1 MFNDFFANDRKYY
14 SIMKKIFICKIGLNI
29 YKIGQMCYNMTK
41 GVSIMG
47 YKGTR
52 LKDEIIIRELVT
64 AHYYELSKDYHFAGE
79 RHDFWEIVYADKGGL
94 VVNTDD
100 SEVLLK
106 SGDMIFH
113 KPNEWHSMTA
123 DGISAPSAAVISFKC
138 NSPVMERL
146 EKRVFSTG
154 NTQRILLS
162 KILEEVS
169 HAFDSP
175 LGELYTRE
183 LSRRKNALFGAEQM
197 IKLCLTEL
205 IISILRDDEL
215 PAASSLK
222 RNLDSGLFG
231 DICVFLEESIG
242 SKLSLDDIARYAGI
256 SKTGV
261 KQLFREQAGC
271 GACEYFTRKKIDRAK
286 QYIREANY
294 NFTQIA
300 ELLGYDSIHYFSRQF
315 KKYVNMSPTEYAS
328 SIKALSGEADV
339 FDQRDG
345 RKDLR

>member
-1 MFNDFFANDRKYY
+1 M
-14 SIMKKIFICKIGLNI
+14 S
-29 YKIGQMCYNMTK
+29 
-41 GVSIMG
+41 

-64 AHYYELSKDYHFAGE
+64 VHYYELSKDYYFAGE
-79 RHDFWEIVYADKGGL
+79 KHDFWEMVYADKGELL
-94 VVNTDD
+94 VKTDN
-100 SEVLLK
+100 EEILLK

-113 KPNEWHSMTA
+113 KPNEWHSMNA
-123 DGISAPSAAVISFKC
+123 DGVSAPSAVVISFKC
-138 NSPVMERL
+138 NSPVMEGV
-146 EKRVFSTG
+146 EGRVFSTG
-154 NTQRILLS
+154 STQRTLLS
-162 KILEEVS
+162 KILEEFS

-183 LSRRKNALFGAEQM
+183 LSRREEALFGSEQM
-197 IKLCLTEL
+197 IKLYLTEL
-205 IISILRDDEL
+205 IIRILRNEKL
-215 PAASSLK
+215 PAASTLK
-222 RNLDSGLFG
+222 RNLDSGLFS

-242 SKLSLDDIARYAGI
+242 SKVSLEDIARYAGI

-286 QYIREANY
+286 KYIREANY

-315 KKYVNMSPTEYAS
+315 KKYVKMSPTEYAS
-328 SIKALSGEADV
+328 SIRALAGEAGV
-339 FDQRDG
+339 FEQKRG
-345 RKDLR
+345 KG

>member
-1 MFNDFFANDRKYY
+1 
-14 SIMKKIFICKIGLNI
+14 
-29 YKIGQMCYNMTK
+29 
-41 GVSIMG
+41 MG

-64 AHYYELSKDYHFAGE
+64 VHYYELSKDYHFAGE
-79 RHDFWEIVYADKGGL
+79 KHDFWEMVYADKGELL
-94 VVNTDD
+94 VKNDD

-106 SGDMIFH
+106 SGDMVFH

-123 DGISAPSAAVISFKC
+123 DGVSAPSVVVISFKC
-138 NSPVMERL
+138 NSPVMEGV
-146 EKRVFSTG
+146 EGRVFSAG
-154 NTQRILLS
+154 GTQRTLLS

-175 LGELYTRE
+175 LGELYTKE
-183 LSRRKNALFGAEQM
+183 LSRRENALFGSEQM
-197 IKLCLTEL
+197 IKLYLTEL
-205 IISILRDDEL
+205 MISVLRNEKL
-215 PAASSLK
+215 PAASTLK
-222 RNLDSGLFG
+222 RNLDSGLFS

-242 SKLSLDDIARYAGI
+242 SKLSLEDIARYAGI

-286 QYIREANY
+286 KYIREANY

-315 KKYVNMSPTEYAS
+315 KMYVKMSPTEYAS
-328 SIKALSGEADV
+328 SIRALAGEAGV
-339 FDQRDG
+339 FEQDG
-345 RKDLR
+345 KG